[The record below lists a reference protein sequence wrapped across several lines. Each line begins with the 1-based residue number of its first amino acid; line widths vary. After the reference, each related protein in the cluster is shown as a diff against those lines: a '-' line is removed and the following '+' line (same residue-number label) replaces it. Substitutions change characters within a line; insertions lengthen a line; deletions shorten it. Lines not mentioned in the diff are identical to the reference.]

1 VSFAA
6 IIPAAGQGKRLGS
19 RVPKQYLKVL
29 GVPLLVRTL
38 RALLSAYPFKEVVV
52 VVDLAQHQNA
62 RALVRRYRIPRT
74 RVVTG
79 QATRAGSVLNGLK
92 ALTTSAR
99 FVVVHDAARPLVSKE
114 VVRRTLAAAKTG
126 GAALCGIPVSS
137 TVKNISS
144 DGNHVLGTADRRQLY
159 LAQTPQA
166 FRKDLLLGRYK
177 ALGKKA
183 TLATDEAALFD
194 GTSTRVRMVEG
205 HARNIKVTT
214 KEDLE
219 MVKVY
224 LRGF

>member
-1 VSFAA
+1 MSFAV
-6 IIPAAGQGKRLGS
+6 IVPAAGQGRRLGS
-19 RVPKQYLKVL
+19 RVPKQFLKVF

-38 RALLSAYPFKEVVV
+38 RALLGAYPFKEVVV
-52 VVDLAQHQNA
+52 VVDPAWQQRA
-62 RALVRRYRIPRT
+62 RELIRRYRVPRT

-92 ALTTSAR
+92 VLTDSIR
-99 FVVVHDAARPLVSKE
+99 FVAVHDAARPLVSKQ
-114 VVRRTLAAAKTG
+114 VVRRTLAAAAAG

-137 TVKNISS
+137 TVKSVSS
-144 DGNHVLGTADRRQLY
+144 AGNRVLGTADRRQMY

-166 FRKDLLLGRYK
+166 FRKDLLLGRYE

-183 TLATDEAALFD
+183 VLATDEAALFD

-219 MVKVY
+219 LVKTY